1 MVDLP
6 RCRHFLAAVVFCLT
20 VAVGSGAHAQ
30 SAPPLVDPAWL
41 VGQLQDPHLVLLDL
55 RRKAAYDAGHL
66 SGAINIDPVTV
77 SFRQPASDGGSRLPS
92 AVEFAAR
99 LGGLGI
105 RAEDKIV
112 LISAG
117 DSWLDVAGA
126 TDVFW
131 LLKRFGHA
139 QVAILDGG
147 FRRLAEAAGIRLVR
161 NSVVRPKT
169 VYAVGSP
176 LVRSYRVEDLIDLSS
191 TVLRVDARLRAQYLG
206 INKTAVVARYGTM
219 PVAKNLPGNW
229 VTYDAAGRLRS
240 ADDLRRVVDLAGIP
254 QQGQMVVFGNTSA
267 AGSLVWF
274 ALRVILGNREVRL
287 YDGGFREWA
296 ADPARSVVVHVGS
309 GETQRP

>member
-6 RCRHFLAAVVFCLT
+6 RCRHLVAAVVLCLT
-20 VAVGSGAHAQ
+20 VLIGSGAHAQ

-55 RRKAAYDAGHL
+55 RRKAASDTGHL
-66 SGAINIDPVTV
+66 SGAINIDPATV
-77 SFRQPASDGGSRLPS
+77 SFRQPASNGGSRLPS

-131 LLKRFGHA
+131 LLKRFGHV

-147 FRRLAEAAGIRLVR
+147 FRRLAEAAG
-161 NSVVRPKT
+161 
-169 VYAVGSP
+169 
-176 LVRSYRVEDLIDLSS
+176 
-191 TVLRVDARLRAQYLG
+191 
-206 INKTAVVARYGTM
+206 
-219 PVAKNLPGNW
+219 
-229 VTYDAAGRLRS
+229 
-240 ADDLRRVVDLAGIP
+240 
-254 QQGQMVVFGNTSA
+254 
-267 AGSLVWF
+267 SLVWF
-274 ALRVILGNREVRL
+274 ALRVILGNRDVRL